1 MSTTNRSQDQDRL
14 EGLEATG
21 RVSPGEAA
29 ALREAL
35 EQHAERS
42 PANDPAAEVE
52 LSKLNATARAFLS
65 GAIDE
70 PTLRK
75 RGNRSLLLAAVLFN
89 LVWYIVWALL
99 RDDWSIYAF
108 GCSTLLAAAW
118 ALALYWFLVVPT
130 RNKLIRLRA
139 EAGALRPLA
148 SADAHQCPTCL
159 GEDFKVMGPDH
170 WTMRHWVLNP
180 GLAVNEVLL
189 GQRTPKTLR
198 SCSSC
203 GGSSCACPHCNQ
215 SIDLM
220 HWSRGNALG
229 NWSGLRCPH
238 CDGEIESL
246 CNVFAWPFRAVGKLL
261 SAPFRAGG
269 AR

>member
-1 MSTTNRSQDQDRL
+1 MSTTNRSGDQDRL
-14 EGLEATG
+14 EALEATG
-21 RVSPGEAA
+21 RVSSSEAA

-35 EQHAERS
+35 EQQAERS
-42 PANDPAAEVE
+42 PGNDPAAGVE

-70 PTLRK
+70 PTLRQ

-89 LVWYIVWALL
+89 LVWYVVWALL
-99 RDDWSIYAF
+99 RDDWSLYAF
-108 GCSTLLAAAW
+108 GCSTLVAAAW
-118 ALALYWFLVVPT
+118 ALALHWFVVVPA

-148 SADAHQCPTCL
+148 SADAQQCPTCL
-159 GEDFKVMGPDH
+159 SEDFKVMGPDH

-180 GLAVNEVLL
+180 GLAINEVLL
-189 GQRTPKTLR
+189 GQRVPKTLR
-198 SCSSC
+198 TCSSC

-215 SIDLM
+215 SIDLVQ
-220 HWSRGNALG
+220 WSRANAFG
-229 NWSGLRCPH
+229 NWGGLRCPH

-261 SAPFRAGG
+261 ATPFRSGG